1 MRLLDLVLA
10 RYQALPSP
18 GPSLVAPLVL
28 LLASGGTTLQA
39 QVPGVV
45 FSQANG
51 GQGISSQANPP
62 MGVNYGGTTGHLAA
76 NSRGDV
82 FANVSANGGAY
93 AMEIQAGTGT
103 QIPLLV
109 NEGGLY
115 GGHPIAV
122 DKSGNVYI
130 GDTGDAEVYFI
141 PFVNNGYPANGDRN
155 TLSGMPCAAFPV
167 PATQTTA
174 CRVPLGYPASI
185 GYYGQTG
192 DLGLDAAGDLFIL
205 FKYTGGG
212 SLYPNADVLVEY
224 SGTTG
229 NATVIDGT
237 IQNDANGEIA
247 VNPAG
252 DVFVDTYG
260 SVFEYPH
267 TSYGSKIGVPNLS
280 GPNGVSVDANGN
292 LFITNNNNGS
302 NGSILEYPFV
312 NGTYGLPGSPVS
324 IVSNQLA
331 TGYSGDA
338 ANGVAIDGF
347 GKITMSGNYPNSI
360 STLTSG
366 HLAFGATP
374 INTSSGTSTLNMVFN
389 NAATFGNFTVTGPF
403 AVSTAA
409 LPSGDTACTA
419 QSYLHGGNCSVNL
432 IFSPTAAGTQLGEI
446 VAYDNQGDILGTAA
460 LSGTGTAPVLNVDP
474 GTNSTLGSGFQS
486 PAGIATDV
494 AGNIYVADTTTGN
507 IYKTLAGTT
516 SATAIA
522 SGFNSPSG
530 LAVDGEGNLYV
541 ADSGN
546 SQLVEVPYLPATSTY
561 GPHAVLLTG
570 LSGPSGL
577 AVDALGNLY
586 VADSNNARVLRLASS
601 GDLPIGSIVTTFGG
615 GWTKPVAVAVDSTNG
630 FVYVADASAGTVVQV
645 NPVTTTANTV
655 LSGLTAASGITVDPA
670 GSLYAVD
677 SGAQSIRRLPFI
689 AGGLNQNFETTLSQ
703 IVAKPNQIAT
713 DSIGNLYV
721 SDASDA
727 TVVMDSRS
735 AGLLSFGIVDD
746 GDTSPVIAAEI
757 SNGGTA
763 ALMLAGSYYTQ
774 SGSTSAFA
782 VQGSS
787 TCANAMALTQGQSCT
802 LAADFS
808 PQAPGGVLTELLS
821 FASVASNTA
830 SLTFTGTGLAPRT
843 PTAVAVSVTSP
854 AGTPSYGQA
863 VTLQA
868 TLTEQ
873 SNTQGAPTGGVT
885 FYIDSV
891 AQSQNPLPLTNG
903 TATITIPVLTGGSHS
918 VTASYTGDV
927 HYASSTSPAVTVT
940 IGQST
945 SSTTVSISAPDTNP
959 TAANPSQPVTLTA
972 TVAAPITGVP
982 TGTVTFYNGTTS
994 LGTAPL
1000 VNLTSSSS
1008 SATLVINPTTAPL
1021 TLGQYSITASYAGD
1035 SNFLKSASTAS
1046 PLLIANSTVTL
1057 SASAT
1062 TVTGNGAAIQVTVS
1076 AIAGFTGAVDF
1087 SCSNL
1092 PQYAAC
1098 SFAPTYAVV
1107 APAAPATVS
1116 FTVLINQPP
1125 PIAVP
1130 GAAGISF
1137 GHPQGTGWLLVVAGC
1152 LLPMLLLGW
1161 IAPSRRKSLGRWAL
1175 TANLMLVA
1183 VFGLALIGLTGCGS
1197 STTAA
1202 FDTPKGTSTV
1212 TVNAFITQETQ
1223 APLGGTVTPTS
1234 TVTPAATLPIQLTV
1248 Q

>member
-1 MRLLDLVLA
+1 MRLLNLVVA
-10 RYQALPSP
+10 REKTLLCSRPALTSA
-18 GPSLVAPLVL
+18 LLL
-28 LLASGGTTLQA
+28 LLASGAAQLQA

-51 GQGISSQANPP
+51 GQGISSVANRP
-62 MGVNYGGTTGHLAA
+62 GGSDYGGTTGHLAA

-93 AMEIQAGTGT
+93 AMEIQAGTGL
-103 QIPLLV
+103 QIPLLA
-109 NEGGLY
+109 NEGSLY

-155 TLSGMPCAAFPV
+155 TLKNIPCSAFPV

-174 CRVPLGYPASI
+174 CRVPLSYPGSI

-260 SVFEYPH
+260 SVSEYPH
-267 TSYGSKIGVPNLS
+267 TSYASKIGVPNLN

-292 LFITNNNNGS
+292 LFITNNNGGS
-302 NGSILEYPFV
+302 NGSILEYPYV
-312 NGTYGLPGSPVS
+312 NGTYGLPNSPVS

-331 TGYSGDA
+331 TGFSGDA

-360 STLTSG
+360 STLTTG

-389 NAATFGNFTVTGPF
+389 KAATFGNFTVTGPF

-409 LPSGDTACTA
+409 LPSGDTACAA
-419 QSYLHGGNCSVNL
+419 QAYSTGGNCSVNL
-432 IFSPTAAGTQLGEI
+432 IYSPTAAGTQLGQI
-446 VAYDNQGDILGTAA
+446 IAYDNQGNILGTAA

-474 GTNSTLGSGFQS
+474 GTNSTLGSGFQN

-494 AGNIYVADTTTGN
+494 AGNIYVADTTSGN

-516 SATAIA
+516 TATAIA
-522 SGFNSPSG
+522 TGFNAPSG
-530 LAVDGEGNLYV
+530 LAVDGQGNLYV

-546 SQLVEVPYLPATSTY
+546 SQIVAVPYLPATSTY
-561 GPHAVLLTG
+561 GPHAVLLTAV
-570 LSGPSGL
+570 SGPSGL
-577 AVDALGNLY
+577 AADALGDLY

-601 GDLPIGSIVTTFGG
+601 GDLPIGSIVTPFGS

-630 FVYVADASAGTVVQV
+630 YVYVADAGAGTVVQV
-645 NPVTTTANTV
+645 NPITTNATTV
-655 LSGLTAASGITVDPA
+655 LSSLTAASGLAVDPA

-677 SGAQSIRRLPFI
+677 SGAQSIRRLPFYN
-689 AGGLNQNFETTLSQ
+689 GGLNQNYETTLAE
-703 IVAKPNQIAT
+703 IVANPGQIAV
-713 DSIGNLYV
+713 DNSGNLYV
-721 SDASDA
+721 SDAKDA
-727 TVVMDSRS
+727 TVAMDNRS
-735 AGLLSFGIVDD
+735 IGLLSFGIVDD
-746 GDTSPVIAAEI
+746 GDTSPVIAAEL

-763 ALMLAGSYYTQ
+763 SLTLGSPYFTA
-774 SGSTSAFA
+774 SGAISQFA
-782 VQGSS
+782 VQSS
-787 TCANAMALTQGQSCT
+787 SSCADATALTQGQSCT
-802 LAADFS
+802 AAADFN
-808 PQAPGGVLTELLS
+808 PQAPGGPATETLT
-821 FASVASNTA
+821 FASGATSTT
-830 SLTFTGTGLAPRT
+830 SLTLTGTGLAPRV

-854 AGTPSYGQA
+854 AGTPAYGQA

-868 TLTEQ
+868 TLTAQ
-873 SNTQGAPTGGVT
+873 STTRGTPTGGVT
-885 FYIDSV
+885 FYVDSV
-891 AQSQNPLPLTNG
+891 AQSQNALPLTNG

-927 HYASSTSPAVTVT
+927 NYASSTSPAVTVT
-940 IGQST
+940 IGQSA

-959 TAANPSQPVTLTA
+959 TAANPSQAVTLTA

-982 TGTVTFYNGTTS
+982 TGTVTFYNGTTT

-1008 SATLVINPTTAPL
+1008 SATLVINSTTAL
-1021 TLGQYSITASYAGD
+1021 ALGQYSITASYGGD
-1035 SNFLKSASTAS
+1035 SNFLKSTSAAS
-1046 PLLIANSTVTL
+1046 PLLIANPTVTL
-1057 SASAT
+1057 TASAAN
-1062 TVTGNGAAIQVTVS
+1062 VTGNGAAISVTVS
-1076 AIAGFTGAVDF
+1076 ALAGFTGAVDF

-1092 PQYAAC
+1092 PAYAAC
-1098 SFAPTYAVV
+1098 SFNPAYSQISPTS
-1107 APAAPATVS
+1107 PATVS
-1116 FTVLINQPP
+1116 FAIVINQPP

-1130 GAAGISF
+1130 GAAGVSLS
-1137 GHPQGTGWLLVVAGC
+1137 HPRGTAWLLTAVGC
-1152 LLPMLLLGW
+1152 LLPMLLFGW
-1161 IAPSRRKSLGRWAL
+1161 VAPSRRKSLSRWAA
-1175 TANLMLVA
+1175 TVNLILVA
-1183 VFGLALIGLTGCGS
+1183 AFGLALFGLTGCGS
-1197 STTAA
+1197 NTTAS
-1202 FDTPKGTSTV
+1202 FNTPKGTSTI
-1212 TVNAFITQETQ
+1212 TLNAFITQ
-1223 APLGGTVTPTS
+1223 APPSGSGTPTPNN
-1234 TVTPAATLPIQLTV
+1234 TPTPAATLPIQLTV